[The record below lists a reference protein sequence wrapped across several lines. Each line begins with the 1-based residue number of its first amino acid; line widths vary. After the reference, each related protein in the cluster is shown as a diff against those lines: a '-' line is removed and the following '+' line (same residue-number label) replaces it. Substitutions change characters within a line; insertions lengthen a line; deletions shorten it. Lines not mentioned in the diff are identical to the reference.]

1 MSLRCLLTPSIAL
14 GLFAQPLAA
23 QAVSPRYQISC
34 QTRSEFVGRLRSLVR
49 DPDRVE
55 LGLAQLSIVAQPLA
69 AAPGADADWALT
81 VSRWHADAEPPRT
94 LRDASCEAV
103 AEAAALVV
111 AVWIDELAASRSE
124 QLAAVSQPVQPAR
137 ERKRWSG
144 GLSLA
149 ADAAL
154 RIPFALD
161 AGASLSWWF
170 RTPSA
175 VPIILDM
182 GLSIWPGSWDAPKQG
197 APTVRAHALVETFF
211 QVSALLV
218 RAGDVRAGPWTA
230 LHVAIAHGGADDID
244 TLGLRVSLGAQLDW
258 TLSARWSAFA
268 RAGITLRLFDA
279 LEGVGGLGLRFAF
292 T

>member
-1 MSLRCLLTPSIAL
+1 MRALTQHMSLRRLGIISIAL
-14 GLFAQPLAA
+14 AVFVQPLAA
-23 QAVSPRYQISC
+23 QAVSPRYQIGC

-55 LGLAQLSIVAQPLA
+55 LGLAQLSIVAQPMA
-69 AAPGADADWALT
+69 ASTDWQLT
-81 VSRWHADAEPPRT
+81 VSRLHSEAEPPRT

-111 AVWIDELAASRSE
+111 AVWIDELAASVPV
-124 QLAAVSQPVQPAR
+124 VSQPVQPPR
-137 ERKRWSG
+137 QRKHWHS

-161 AGASLSWWF
+161 GGGSLSWWF

-175 VPIILDM
+175 VPIILGM
-182 GLSIWPGSWDAPKQG
+182 GLSIWPASWDQPKQG
-197 APTVRAHALVETFF
+197 ALPVRAHSLVESFF
-211 QVSALLV
+211 EVSTLLLHT
-218 RAGDVRAGPWTA
+218 GDVHIGSWTA
-230 LHVAIAHGGADDID
+230 LHVTIARGGADEPD
-244 TLGLRVSLGAQLDW
+244 TLGLRFSLGAQLDW
-258 TLSARWSAFA
+258 ELSTRWSAFA
-268 RAGITLRLFDA
+268 RAGVTLRLFDA